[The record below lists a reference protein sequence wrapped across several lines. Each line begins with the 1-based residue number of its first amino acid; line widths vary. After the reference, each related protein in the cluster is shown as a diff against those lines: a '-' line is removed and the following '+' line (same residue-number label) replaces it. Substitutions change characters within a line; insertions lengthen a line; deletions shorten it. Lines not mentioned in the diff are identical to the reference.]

1 MNGVEFSNLRA
12 TQIEPL
18 AVKSRSRRLAL
29 LTTVVLASWERGLA
43 DAAAGHVRLRSNA
56 HLPEHDVAGC
66 GRTGQVAPGRD
77 TDKGCKS
84 DGRSPSPF
92 VVFLHDGGRLL

>member
-1 MNGVEFSNLRA
+1 MQLRDM
-12 TQIEPL
+12 
-18 AVKSRSRRLAL
+18 SGS
-29 LTTVVLASWERGLA
+29 
-43 DAAAGHVRLRSNA
+43 VRM
-56 HLPEHDVAGC
+56 HILPEHDVAGC